1 LPPCREEHALRLFAA
16 DELLELGVPPDTLMK
31 AQGFD
36 PASLALLK
44 YSPDQPRVP
53 AGHGRE
59 SGQ

>member
-1 LPPCREEHALRLFAA
+1 LRLFAA